1 MNSSFVS
8 AGAEAPASMN
18 AMMTGSN
25 PKLQQVKYTNILP
38 EGKLGNYKQNDRV
51 DFMPNPST
59 APYFDGAQSYL
70 NIQVRNT
77 STFDDGNSANPSTC
91 PPPLCFPANMGV
103 NAAINR
109 CLIRA
114 KDNSQVIEDLEAYN
128 LLNSVKN
135 AYTQDSDVFKTLGRI
150 SGVAAR
156 TPAPMNQTADNL
168 AVNYFLPNGEYDS
181 ATSNA
186 ITGGNE
192 GVTAQ
197 FCVPVESGLMSAFA
211 GQHHVVPNLDVPLH
225 LQFFLEKNNVA
236 LQCLYHKMYRDTVV
250 NGTAVVEEYARDPF
264 ENITVVKTGTD
275 LLVPVATCNTDR
287 EVDGK
292 PYTPEMCAWRV
303 GMAITDGT
311 DTRIINSVK
320 VGQGAGFNQIE
331 IAVDVAFSAGDGNL
345 DIKLAAAT
353 REYTI
358 DKIELK
364 LLLTIPD
371 DATMRMI
378 RSQMAR
384 GISFASYQLYKQSTA
399 QGLQNAVID
408 IPEALTKV
416 MSMIA
421 VPVDQNALEL
431 LDENNQYVHCRAK
444 AANPVNYQW
453 QIQNTLIPN
462 LSVNTN
468 LITNNNS
475 DNAIYFNQVVMA
487 LRHFLNVRA
496 LADSPKA
503 NKSNDI
509 DIELPFFYPISLS
522 PKGQSFNLINS
533 APQLRL
539 NNQGT
544 TGNID
549 PILFHIF
556 AIHTRILKSS
566 DMGATIDF

>member
-1 MNSSFVS
+1 MNSSFVA
-8 AGAEAPASMN
+8 AGDAAPANMN

-25 PKLQQVKYTNILP
+25 PKLQTVKYTNVLP
-38 EGKLGNYKQNDRV
+38 EGKLGNYKANDRV
-51 DFMPNPST
+51 DFMPNPAT
-59 APYFDGAQSYL
+59 CPYFDGAQSYL

-77 STFDDGNSANPSTC
+77 STFNDGNSANPSTAAA
-91 PPPLCFPANMGV
+91 PLCFPANMGV
-103 NAAINR
+103 NAVINR

-128 LLNSVKN
+128 LMNGIKN

-150 SGVAAR
+150 SGVAGR

-168 AVNYFLPNGEYDS
+168 ACNYFLPNGEHDI

-192 GVTAQ
+192 GASAS

-225 LQFFLEKNNVA
+225 MQFFLEKNNVA
-236 LQCLYHKMYRDTVV
+236 LQVLYHKFYRTLAVHGVD
-250 NGTAVVEEYARDPF
+250 VVEEYAVDPF
-264 ENITVVKTGTD
+264 NDVTVAKTGTK
-275 LLVPVATCNTDR
+275 LLVPGTTCNTNLTI
-287 EVDGK
+287 DGLA
-292 PYTPEMCAWRV
+292 YTPEMCSWRV
-303 GMAITDGT
+303 GQALTDGT
-311 DTRIINSVK
+311 DTRIISAVEIN
-320 VGQGAGFNQIE
+320 QGAGENQIE
-331 IAVDVAFSAGDGNL
+331 ITLDVAFSAGDG
-345 DIKLAAAT
+345 DINIKMASVN

-371 DATMRMI
+371 DGTMKMI

-399 QGLQNAVID
+399 QGLVNAVID
-408 IPEALTKV
+408 VPEALTKV
-416 MSMIA
+416 MSMLA
-421 VPVDQNALEL
+421 VPVDQNNLET
-431 LDENNQYVHCRAK
+431 LDQNNQYIFCNADPD
-444 AANPVNYQW
+444 NPTNYQW

-462 LSVNTN
+462 LAVQTN
-468 LITNNNS
+468 AITNVNS
-475 DNAIYFNQVVMA
+475 DNAIYYNQVVMA
-487 LRHFLNVRA
+487 LRHMINVKA
-496 LADSPKA
+496 LADSPKVA
-503 NKSNDI
+503 KTSDKDI
-509 DIELPFFYPISLS
+509 DLPFFYPISLS

-539 NNQGT
+539 NNGGT
-544 TGNID
+544 GAQVS

-556 AIHTRILKSS
+556 AVHTRVLKST